1 MRKSIG
7 IVCLALGAVL
17 ILSALLFAGRN
28 EQESEEAGRQ
38 SDELLAQIEAQ
49 IGSQPSAQAQPGQEN
64 EAEPTDPMALAR
76 GYEAIGILDL
86 PDLELRLPVLADYDE
101 ARLQAAPCRHLGSLE
116 DGNLVIAGHNYKRH
130 FAYLKNLVPG
140 ARITFTDMEGTVHP
154 FVLDHMATIA
164 GTDVAAVTDS
174 SFPLILYTCDYTG
187 EGRITLFFS
196 AEE

>member
-1 MRKSIG
+1 MRKGVG

-49 IGSQPSAQAQPGQEN
+49 IGGQPAAESQPGQQDTE
-64 EAEPTDPMALAR
+64 EPADPMALAK

-86 PDLELRLPVLADYDE
+86 PDLGLRLPVLADYDE

-116 DGNLVIAGHNYKRH
+116 EGNLVIAGHNYRRH
-130 FAYLKNLVPG
+130 FAYLKKLAPG
-140 ARITFTDMEGTVHP
+140 ARITFTDMEGIVHP
-154 FVLDHMATIA
+154 FVLDHTDTIA

-174 SFPLILYTCDYTG
+174 GFPLILYTCDYTG